1 MNLQQNVELAVSS
14 LTNNFCTRHFNYRI
28 RWNNAK

>member
-14 LTNNFCTRHFNYRI
+14 LTNNFCTCLFNYRI

>member
-1 MNLQQNVELAVSS
+1 
-14 LTNNFCTRHFNYRI
+14 LTNNFYTWLFNYRI